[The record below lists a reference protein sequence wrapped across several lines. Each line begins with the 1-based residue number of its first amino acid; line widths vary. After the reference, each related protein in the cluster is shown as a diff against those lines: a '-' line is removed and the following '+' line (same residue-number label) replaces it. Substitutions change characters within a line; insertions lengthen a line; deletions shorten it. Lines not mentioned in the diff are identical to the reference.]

1 MNQVRA
7 ESAMPSSAG
16 VEGRIWLLIVSHT
29 DDKSGKMRTD
39 EWEETLAGLIDS
51 VSVREAVSVK

>member
-1 MNQVRA
+1 
-7 ESAMPSSAG
+7 MPSSAG
-16 VEGRIWLLIVSHT
+16 VEGRIWLLIVSHK

-51 VSVREAVSVK
+51 VSVRKAVSVK